1 MQINNILDSIKN
13 NNISSNYL
21 LFGEEDFFIDQIASC
36 FHTHTI
42 SESEKIFNEKIFY
55 GKEVSVFSL
64 LSELKSFPM
73 MGNRQLIILR
83 EAQKLDKIDELSN
96 YLLEPIDSTIFIVC
110 YKGKKVDKRKKWV
123 KLFQKV
129 GVVFESKLLYG
140 EKISNWI
147 RYNLSEKHIRIEK
160 SAELLLVDYL
170 GNNLSKITNAI
181 NKLSSI
187 ISDSLIT
194 DADVQEHIGVH
205 RDYNTF
211 ELQNALGEKNN
222 IKVLSIIDYFT
233 QNPKKFPLPPIIGL
247 LFLFFSKILIIHSLD
262 IKSEKIIADK
272 IKVHPFFVKVY
283 ISAAKNYSFED
294 CIKVVNLLKDADLK
308 FKGIQ
313 GSANHT
319 FLKELILRI
328 IY

>member
-55 GKEVSVFSL
+55 GKEVNVFSL

-73 MGNRQLIILR
+73 MGDRQLIILR

-194 DADVQEHIGVH
+194 NADVQEHIGVH

-247 LFLFFSKILIIHSLD
+247 LFLFFSKILTIHSLD

-294 CIKVVNLLKDADLK
+294 CIKVVTLLKDADLK

>member
-36 FHTHTI
+36 FLTSTI

-55 GKEVSVFSL
+55 GKEVNVFSL

-73 MGNRQLIILR
+73 MGGQKLILLR

-96 YLLEPIDSTIFIVC
+96 YLLEPIDSTIFVVC
-110 YKGKKVDKRKKWV
+110 YKSKKVDKRKKWV

-140 EKISNWI
+140 EKISHWI
-147 RYNLSEKHIRIEK
+147 KYNLTEKKIRIEK

-170 GNNLSKITNAI
+170 GNNLSKLTNAI

-187 ISDSLIT
+187 VSDSLIT
-194 DADVQEHIGVH
+194 NSDVQEHVGIH

-222 IKVLSIIDYFT
+222 IKVISIVDYFV
-233 QNPKKFPLPPIIGL
+233 QNPKKFPIPPIIGL
-247 LFLFFSKILIIHSLD
+247 LFSFFSKILIIHSL
-262 IKSEKIIADK
+262 KVHSEKLIADK

-294 CIKVVNLLKDADLK
+294 CIQIVGLLKEADLN
-308 FKGIQ
+308 FKGIK
-313 GSANHT
+313 GSINHT

>member
-1 MQINNILDSIKN
+1 MHINNILDSIKN

-36 FHTHTI
+36 FLNNTI

-55 GKEVSVFSL
+55 GKEINVFSL

-73 MGNRQLIILR
+73 IGNRQLIILR

-96 YLLEPIDSTIFIVC
+96 YLLEPVDSTIFIVC
-110 YKGKKVDKRKKWV
+110 YKSKKVDKRKKWV
-123 KLFQKV
+123 KLFQNI

-140 EKISNWI
+140 DKISHWI
-147 RYNLSEKHIRIEK
+147 RYNLSAKKILIEK

-181 NKLSSI
+181 NKLSSV

-194 DADVQEHIGVH
+194 TSDVQEHIGIH

-222 IKVLSIIDYFT
+222 IKVLSIIDYFV
-233 QNPKKFPLPPIIGL
+233 QNPKKFPVPPIIGL
-247 LFLFFSKILIIHSLD
+247 LFSFFSKILIIHSVE
-262 IKSEKIIADK
+262 IKSEKLIAEN

-283 ISAAKNYSFED
+283 MSAAKNYSFKD
-294 CIKVVNLLKDADLK
+294 CIKVISFLKEADLK
-308 FKGIQ
+308 FKGIK
-313 GSANHT
+313 GTANPS
-319 FLKELILRI
+319 FLKELVLKI

>member
-1 MQINNILDSIKN
+1 
-13 NNISSNYL
+13 
-21 LFGEEDFFIDQIASC
+21 
-36 FHTHTI
+36 
-42 SESEKIFNEKIFY
+42 
-55 GKEVSVFSL
+55 
-64 LSELKSFPM
+64 M
-73 MGNRQLIILR
+73 MGDRQLIILR

-147 RYNLSEKHIRIEK
+147 RYNLAEKHIQIEK

-194 DADVQEHIGVH
+194 NADVQEHIGVH

-222 IKVLSIIDYFT
+222 IKVLSIIDYFA

-247 LFLFFSKILIIHSLD
+247 LFSFFSKILTIHSLD
-262 IKSEKIIADK
+262 IKSEKIIAEK

-294 CIKVVNLLKDADLK
+294 CIKVIALLKDADLK

-313 GSANHT
+313 GSANHS
-319 FLKELILRI
+319 FLKELVLRI